1 MSVWAAPAK
10 INLSLQVAEADG
22 SGLHPLRSLVQTVEW
37 CDLLTFEEGDEDRL
51 TIIGADLPEDGD
63 NLIWKAVTALRAT
76 AGIKQPF
83 FDINLEKAVSVAAGL
98 GGGSSDAA
106 ATLFAAA
113 RLARVSPAVAEAVAP
128 SVGADVPFLM
138 VGGTAW
144 MEGFGE
150 TVSPVPLDPDYAVLV
165 VVPPFELET
174 AAVYQTWDRLDRPQG
189 TPVEG
194 RRLPPS
200 LRPFGPLA
208 NDLVPAA
215 IALRPEL
222 DDWIA
227 DMTDLFD
234 GPVTM
239 TGSGPALFGYFADL
253 DEAQSAWAAAPSEA
267 RAAVATVPRR
277 NGAAPVPD

>member
-1 MSVWAAPAK
+1 VSRWEAPAK
-10 INLSLQVAEADG
+10 INLSLRVAEADG
-22 SGLHPLRSLVQTVEW
+22 SGLHPLRSLVQTIEW
-37 CDLLTFEEGDEDRL
+37 CDLLTFEEGDEDQL
-51 TIIGADLPEDGD
+51 TISGADLPEEGD
-63 NLIWKAVTALRAT
+63 NLIWKAVTALRSAV
-76 AGIKQPF
+76 GIKQPF
-83 FDINLEKAVSVAAGL
+83 FDIHLDKAVAVAAGL

-144 MEGFGE
+144 MEGYGE
-150 TVSPVPLDPDYAVLV
+150 TLSPVPVEPDYAVVV
-165 VVPPFELET
+165 VVPPFDLET

-189 TPVEG
+189 IPVVG

-200 LRPFGPLA
+200 LRPFGPLG
-208 NDLVPAA
+208 NDLTPAA
-215 IALRPEL
+215 IALQPEL

-227 DMTDLFD
+227 DMADLFD

-239 TGSGPALFGYFADL
+239 TGSGPALFGYFSDL
-253 DEAQSAWAAAPSEA
+253 DEAHSAAAAAPSQA
-267 RAAVATVPRR
+267 RATVAAVPRR
-277 NGAAPVPD
+277 NGAAQLPD